1 MSLTGKPA
9 LTTSAALA
17 NDGFWPDVALGDL
30 LSKYRVPAEYADETI
45 KTGVMLSMVR
55 VNKKL
60 AKVETAIIALGYV
73 TLQAYCDANIQQI
86 AGEDVLIL
94 QYRHA
99 VFCRAKAFLLR
110 QFPTV
115 NRRPVAENE
124 AKEAPE
130 TEQYWLDQSQA
141 AIASFFELFL
151 PDEAVAAQDGVY
163 VALL

>member
-55 VNKKL
+55 VNEKL
-60 AKVETAIIALGYV
+60 AKVKAAIIALGYA
-73 TLQAYCDANIQQI
+73 TLQAYCDANVQQI
-86 AGEDVLIL
+86 ADEDVLIL
-94 QYRHA
+94 QYNHA
-99 VFCRAKAFLLR
+99 VFARAKAFLLR
-110 QFPTV
+110 QFPTI
-115 NRRPVAENE
+115 NRRPIAENE

-141 AIASFFELFL
+141 AIASFFAQFL
-151 PDEAVAAQDGVY
+151 PESSVSSNSGVY
-163 VALL
+163 VAIL